1 MRWRKLGRVFT
12 AEGQRPWMH
21 SHASMP
27 FAEPLDNGRIRVWF
41 TPRDRHNQ
49 SHLGWLE
56 IGLDDPSTILELAR
70 KPTLAPGRD
79 GGFDDTGAMGSW
91 LVDQDGERRH
101 YYIGWTQSG
110 AAPFHLS
117 IGIAR
122 NRDSGMTFTRIE
134 NNPVHDRNPHDP
146 ILVSTPCVVVSDSH
160 WAMYYLSAT
169 RWRHGNPFPDY
180 NIRRA
185 TSPDGVD
192 WKPDTVPCIDFADP
206 SECAIARPCVIQ
218 DGGLWRMWYCH
229 RGDDYEYRIGY
240 AESGDGKAWTRRDD
254 RAGLTV
260 SDGGWDS
267 EMTAYPFVF
276 DHAGNRYML
285 YAGNG
290 YGRAGIGLAVL
301 DHD

>member
-21 SHASMP
+21 SHTSMP
-27 FAEPLDNGRIRVWF
+27 FAEPMSDGRIRIWF
-41 TPRDRHNQ
+41 TPRDQNNQ
-49 SHLGWLE
+49 SHLAWLE
-56 IGLDDPSTILELAR
+56 IDLDRPAEVLALAEA
-70 KPTLAPGRD
+70 PTLAPGAN
-79 GGFDDTGAMGSW
+79 GTFDDTGAMGSW
-91 LVDQDGERRH
+91 LTDQDGERRH

-117 IGIAR
+117 IGVAR
-122 NRDSGMTFTRIE
+122 NRDGGTAFTRVD

-146 ILVSTPCVVVSDSH
+146 ILVSTPCVIPADGH

-169 RWRHGNPFPDY
+169 RWRPESAFPDY

-185 TSPDGVD
+185 TSPDGFD
-192 WKPDTVPCIDFADP
+192 WKPDTAPCIDFAEP
-206 SECAIARPCVIQ
+206 WECALARPCVVR
-218 DGGLWRMWYCH
+218 DKDRWRMWFCR
-229 RGDDYEYRIGY
+229 RGDDHPYRIGY
-240 AESGDGKAWTRRDD
+240 AESGDGITWARRDD

-260 SDGGWDS
+260 SGDGWDS

-276 DHAGNRYML
+276 DHAGGRYML

-290 YGRAGIGLAVL
+290 YGSAGMGLAVL
-301 DHD
+301 DQD